1 MFNKQHTITYILN
14 QNHKFGYAILWGI
27 TAFILINI
35 GMKRKIREIR
45 IISLALF
52 SLVVIKL
59 FVYDINNISEAG
71 RIAAFV
77 LLGVLLLVV
86 SFMYQRLKKLI
97 SSDKDTTNN
106 E

>member
-1 MFNKQHTITYILN
+1 MVALVSQTLVIL
-14 QNHKFGYAILWGI
+14 
-27 TAFILINI
+27 
-35 GMKRKIREIR
+35 
-45 IISLALF
+45 
-52 SLVVIKL
+52 KL

-97 SSDKDTTNN
+97 SADHTVNNN
-106 E
+106 ENDKSDEAN